1 MEQLTNSLTLILNK
15 EIELILDNISEDYS
29 INRQDL
35 NKYLLNNSKKSN
47 KQEALPTSEI
57 LFDSGNGIC
66 QGKTK
71 KGDGCP
77 NKSKPG
83 TSFCGKHTP

>member
-47 KQEALPTSEI
+47 KSVGLVSPDI
-57 LFDSGNGIC
+57 LVDSTNGIC

-77 NKSKPG
+77 NKAKPG

>member
-1 MEQLTNSLTLILNK
+1 MEQLMNSLTLILNK
-15 EIELILDNISEDYS
+15 EIELILDTISEDYS

-47 KQEALPTSEI
+47 KQITSNVTDI
-57 LFDSGNGIC
+57 SVDSGNSIC

-77 NKSKPG
+77 NKAKPG